1 MKIDTIQTS
10 FTGGEFGPALFG
22 RTDIAQ
28 YANACALVEN
38 FIIRPYGPIISTPGT
53 EFINACKTGGSTSI
67 VRLIEFIFSR
77 TDSYV
82 IEVGV
87 GYFRFFTNGAV
98 VVSTGSTPY
107 EVTHTYT
114 AAQIPDI
121 QNAQLNDVIFQ
132 AHGDKSPKKLTRRSA
147 NAWSWADFEFIGG
160 PFAPD
165 NVIYTGGTTTVLSSA
180 TISMSV
186 TGVGSSGTLSA
197 SANVFIPS
205 SSTNGHVNTLWK
217 IGSTV
222 TDSTTGLDVQ
232 GYVKITAVTNP
243 STATATVVKT
253 LTTTAATTTW
263 AQGAWS
269 DVLGW
274 PARVTFH
281 QQRLFFARTN
291 FQPQNIW
298 GSQPFTYDNFA
309 VNSGQADDAI
319 DIQLAST
326 EANDIKWLVS
336 SESLIAGTYGGEF
349 IIKSGDDSPLTPANT
364 NVSKQTSWG
373 SEAIPPKR
381 IGNFFYYIQR
391 FGQKLRELFF
401 LFDLNSY
408 KSIDKTILSPHICGT
423 GATTTTANTGFLSLA
438 YQQNPDTVLW
448 AVCSNGTIATLTRE
462 VDQEVQGWSRQLTD
476 GYYESIA
483 SIPSQ
488 NQPHDEIWVVVK
500 RTINGTDRRYIER
513 FKSQVVPK
521 RQDQCFYVHS
531 GLMYD
536 AFNSTASNPTAAS
549 ITLNKTSGTSCVV
562 TSNTSYFSAGM
573 VGKRIRAID
582 SEGDI
587 LGELLITGYTSG
599 TIVVGDIKYA
609 FSAPSYSS
617 GFWGVSVSSI
627 SGLSHLE
634 GSTVSVL
641 GDGGT
646 DKPNKTVSSGSIN
659 LAYNYFVVTAGLPY
673 TQRVKTLPQE
683 AGSQRGTSQGKIQ
696 RINNLALKVNRS
708 HKGFLVG
715 GAADIL
721 DSRAYS
727 ESTSAST
734 IFVGTIPNANFTLTK
749 VAFRDPTTL
758 LGTPELLFTGTIP
771 NINFRDDYRYGS
783 QVLIENSDPLPIE
796 LLAIIT
802 TIDTNDK

>member
-10 FTGGEFGPALFG
+10 FSGGELGPALFG

-38 FIIRPYGPIISTPGT
+38 FLIRPYGPVISTPGT

-77 TDSYV
+77 TDSYI

-114 AAQIPDI
+114 AAQIPDVHY
-121 QNAQLNDVIFQ
+121 AQLNDVIFQ
-132 AHGDKSPKKLTRRSA
+132 AHGDKSPKKLTRLAS
-147 NAWSWADFEFIGG
+147 NNWNWTDFAFVGG

-165 NVIYTGGTTTVLSSA
+165 NVIYSGGTTSILSSA

-186 TGVGSSGTLSA
+186 SVAGTSGTLSA

-205 SSTNGHVNTLWK
+205 SSTMGHVNTLWK
-217 IGSTV
+217 IGATT
-222 TDSTTGLDVQ
+222 TDVTTGLDVQ

-281 QQRLFFARTN
+281 QQRLFFARTA

-298 GSQPFTYDNFA
+298 GSKPFSYEDFA
-309 VNSGQADDAI
+309 VNSGQDDDAI

-423 GATTTTANTGFLSLA
+423 SATTSTANTGFIAMA

-448 AVCSNGTIATLTRE
+448 AVCSNGTLATMTRE
-462 VDQEVQGWSRQLTD
+462 VDQEVQGWARQTTD
-476 GYYESIA
+476 GVYESIA

-500 RTINGTDRRYIER
+500 RTVNGASVRYVER
-513 FKSQVVPK
+513 FKSQVVPT

-531 GLMYD
+531 GLTYD
-536 AFNSTASNPTAAS
+536 AFNATSSNPTAATVS
-549 ITLNKTSGTSCVV
+549 LSKTSGTSCVV
-562 TSNTSYFSAGM
+562 TTNTSYFTAGT

-582 SEGDI
+582 SSGNI
-587 LGELLITGYTSG
+587 LGELEVTGYTSG

-609 FSAPSYSS
+609 FDASSYAAGS
-617 GFWGVSVSSI
+617 WGVSVATI
-627 SGLSHLE
+627 SGLGHLE
-634 GSTVSVL
+634 ASTVTVL

-646 DKPNKTVSSGSIN
+646 DKPNKTVSNGSIT

-673 TQRVKTLPQE
+673 TQKVKTLPQE

-696 RINNLALKVNRS
+696 RINQIAVKVNRS
-708 HKGFLVG
+708 HKGFYVG
-715 GAADIL
+715 GAADSL
-721 DSRAYS
+721 DWRAYS

-734 IFVGTIPNANFTLTK
+734 IFVGTITNSTFVLNR
-749 VAFRDPTTL
+749 VVFRDPTTL
-758 LGTPELLFTGTIP
+758 MGSPEVLFTGTIP
-771 NINFRDDYRYGS
+771 NISFRDDYRYGA
-783 QVLIENSDPLPIE
+783 QVLIQNSDPLPIE
-796 LLAIIT
+796 ILAIMT
-802 TIDTNDK
+802 TLDTNDK